1 MHQNFQ
7 AFQQLIQPVL
17 DELEAERRKILLK
30 LLYAMA
36 GGSLLGGVIFQALT
50 PTLLGAGIAVAV
62 VYLWLIL
69 PYYKKIKHQLI
80 GRLVKFVST
89 DLDYA
94 ADAGV
99 GEDAYRYSRLFPRR
113 YDLFHQ
119 EDLITGMVG
128 QTRLT
133 VSEIHSQYRT
143 KGAKGNQAWHTIFR
157 GLFYILDFPKSFR
170 DSTFVIPDNT
180 HWLGGV
186 GDFLQGLDGR
196 GELVK
201 LEDPEFERVFA
212 VHSSNQVEAR
222 YLLST
227 SMMERILR
235 LSQRGAVSLAFV
247 DGHLYVA
254 LSSHKNLFELGH
266 NLLKPIDGRDLAE
279 QLANLHQ
286 VLAIVDELDLNTRIW
301 Q

>member
-99 GEDAYRYSRLFPRR
+99 GEEAYCYSRLFPRR
-113 YDLFHQ
+113 YDRFHQ
-119 EDLITGMVG
+119 EDLITGIVG

-133 VSEIHSQYRT
+133 VSEIHSEYHISGG
-143 KGAKGNQAWHTIFR
+143 KGSQAWKTIFR

-170 DSTFVIPDNT
+170 GSTFVIPDST

-186 GDFLQGLDGR
+186 GDFLQGFDGR
-196 GELVK
+196 GELIK

-212 VHSSNQVEAR
+212 VQSSDQVEAR

-247 DGHLYVA
+247 EGHLYVA
-254 LSSHKNLFELGH
+254 LSSHKNLFELGN
-266 NLLKPIDGRDLAE
+266 NLLEPMDGRGLAE